1 MALRKGIVV
10 ATHPEDYSVD
20 LVMVDNGERVSG
32 VQVMASNAS
41 GRTGSVDLPAVP
53 ERKNKWDV
61 TEDTGQDMHAMVDYV
76 GRVPVV
82 TGFLYP
88 QINQMLF
95 KDPKMKFNRHQ
106 SDVMDYIDG
115 KGNFGIIH
123 PSGAFIQVGD
133 KPDLPDFPKQNA
145 DATLVADRNTD
156 TKVYMRIS
164 LAGQKVEITLSP
176 DGTATM
182 KMEKDFNVE
191 CKNAKIKASDGIEFD
206 TPKAHF
212 TGEVT
217 SDGDMK
223 AGNISLQK
231 HKTSGVKGGTDTS
244 DVPVPG

>member
-20 LVMVDNGERVSG
+20 LLMVDNGERVTG
-32 VQVMASNAS
+32 VQVMSKSAS
-41 GRTGSVDLPAVP
+41 GRTGSVDLPDVP

-61 TEDTGQDMHAMVDYV
+61 SEDTGQDMHAIVDYV
-76 GRVPVV
+76 GRTPVV
-82 TGFLYP
+82 TGFLFP

-95 KDPKMKFNRHQ
+95 KDPKMKFDRHT
-106 SDVMDYIDG
+106 SDVMNYVDG

-133 KPDLPDFPKQNA
+133 KPDLPEFPKQNA

-164 LAGQKVEITLSP
+164 LAGQKVEITLTP

-191 CKNAKIKASDGIEFD
+191 CKTATVKASDSMKFD

-231 HKTSGVKGGTDTS
+231 HLTAGVKSGNDQS
-244 DVPVPG
+244 DAPVPG